1 MLHSFKIH
9 DDEES
14 FPTIYTLVVDRYK
27 VIIKNNF
34 IFIKSDKNFLELEDF
49 RRLKILTFIET
60 AAGHFI
66 FILKFLRLNFKSLN
80 FLNTPHPLEII
91 LNFFN

>member
-14 FPTIYTLVVDRYK
+14 FPTIYTFVVDRYK

-49 RRLKILTFIET
+49 RSIILFCSNSDRIVFNLIIKKIIK
-60 AAGHFI
+60 
-66 FILKFLRLNFKSLN
+66 LKFLTSFY
-80 FLNTPHPLEII
+80 FHIEIPP
-91 LNFFN
+91 FEF